1 MTTLKSLYLD
11 GANGL
16 NKKLADAFELGRR
29 FILPQYEDVVLEDA
43 VDVATTSPMFTI
55 ANSGSNAPILADY
68 TVRYLDGGEEVEL
81 TVASPVVAGSTFD
94 TTVAPSQ
101 AATAKSLRYS
111 SPRPASYATLLQ
123 GLQAAAAAGK
133 SVFSVSVTT
142 TDNPT
147 YLRLKGNYLNAY
159 FAGIYYALDKE
170 GIFNTYEVSLAL
182 DTSDTSIT
190 KVTFN
195 FSFTYS

>member
-1 MTTLKSLYLD
+1 MTTLKTLYLD

-16 NKKLADAFELGRR
+16 NKKLADAFDLGRR
-29 FILPQYEDVVLEDA
+29 FILPQHDDVTLEDA
-43 VDVATTSPMFTI
+43 VDVSTTSPMFTI

-68 TVRYLDGGEEVEL
+68 TVRYLDGGQEVEL

-101 AATAKSLRYS
+101 TATAKALRYS
-111 SPRPASYATLLQ
+111 SPRPSSYLTLLQ

-133 SVFSVSVTT
+133 SVFSVSVATV
-142 TDNPT
+142 DNPT
-147 YLRLKGNYLNAY
+147 YLRLNGNYLNAY
-159 FAGIYYALDKE
+159 FAGIYYALDQE

-182 DTSDTSIT
+182 DTSDTAIT

>member
-11 GANGL
+11 GSNGL
-16 NKKLADAFELGRR
+16 NKKLADAFDLGRR
-29 FILPQYEDVVLEDA
+29 FILPQYEDITLEDA
-43 VDVATTSPMFTI
+43 VDIATTSPMFTI
-55 ANSGSNAPILADY
+55 ANSGSNASILAGY
-68 TVRYLDGGEEVEL
+68 TVRYLDGGNEVEL
-81 TVASPVVAGSTFD
+81 TVASPVTAGSTFD
-94 TTVAPSQ
+94 TTVAPSG
-101 AATAKSLRYS
+101 ALTSKSLRYS
-111 SPRPASYATLLQ
+111 SPRPATYTTLLQ

-133 SVFSVSVTT
+133 SVFTVSVTT

-170 GIFNTYEVSLAL
+170 GIFNTYEVSLSL
-182 DTSDTSIT
+182 DTSDTATT
-190 KVTFN
+190 KVVFN

>member
-1 MTTLKSLYLD
+1 MTTLKTLYLD

-16 NKKLADAFELGRR
+16 NKKLADAFDLGRR
-29 FILPQYEDVVLEDA
+29 FILPQYDNVVLEDA

-55 ANSGSNAPILADY
+55 ANSGSNASILAGY

-81 TVASPVVAGSTFD
+81 TVASPVDAGSTFD
-94 TTVAPSQ
+94 TTVAPAQ
-101 AATAKSLRYS
+101 AALAKALRYS
-111 SPRPASYATLLQ
+111 SPRPSSYSTLLQ

-133 SVFSVSVTT
+133 SVFSVSIITA
-142 TDNPT
+142 DNPT

-159 FAGIYYALDKE
+159 FAGIYYALDQE
-170 GIFNTYEVSLAL
+170 GIFNTYEVKLEL
-182 DTSDTSIT
+182 DTSDTTTT

>member
-16 NKKLADAFELGRR
+16 NKKLADAFDLGRR
-29 FILPQYEDVVLEDA
+29 FILPQYEEITLEDA
-43 VDVATTSPMFTI
+43 VDISTTTPMFTI
-55 ANSGSNAPILADY
+55 ANSGSNAPILAGY
-68 TVRYLDGGEEVEL
+68 KVRYSDGGDEVEL
-81 TVASPVVAGSTFD
+81 TVASPVDAGSTFD
-94 TTVAPSQ
+94 TTDAP
-101 AATAKSLRYS
+101 AAALTAKSLRYS
-111 SPRPASYATLLQ
+111 SPRPTSYTTLLQ

-133 SVFSVSVTT
+133 SVFSVSVETM
-142 TDNPT
+142 DNPS

-182 DTSDTSIT
+182 DTSDTNTT

-195 FSFTYS
+195 FTFTYS

>member
-29 FILPQYEDVVLEDA
+29 FILPQYQDITLEDA
-43 VDVATTSPMFTI
+43 VDISTTSPMFTI
-55 ANSGSNAPILADY
+55 ANSGSNASILAGYKVKYVD
-68 TVRYLDGGEEVEL
+68 TGTEVEL
-81 TVASPVVAGSTFD
+81 TVASPVDVGSTFD
-94 TTVAPSQ
+94 TTEAPT
-101 AATAKSLRYS
+101 TALTSKSLKYS
-111 SPRPASYATLLQ
+111 SPRPSSYTTLLQ

-133 SVFSVSVTT
+133 SVFSLSIETM
-142 TDNPT
+142 DNPN

-159 FAGIYYALDKE
+159 FAGIYYALDQE
-170 GIFNTYEVSLAL
+170 GIFNTYEVSLSL
-182 DTSDTSIT
+182 DTSDTTTT

-195 FSFTYS
+195 FTFTYS

>member
-16 NKKLADAFELGRR
+16 NKKLSDAFELGRR
-29 FILPQYEDVVLEDA
+29 FILPQYEDVVLENA

-55 ANSGSNAPILADY
+55 ANSGSNASILADY
-68 TVRYLDGGEEVEL
+68 TVKYLNAGQEVEL
-81 TVASPVVAGSTFD
+81 TVASPVVMGSTFD

-111 SPRPASYATLLQ
+111 SPRPASYVTLLQ

>member
-29 FILPQYEDVVLEDA
+29 FILPQFEEVTLEDA
-43 VDVATTSPMFTI
+43 VDISTTSPMFTI
-55 ANSGSNAPILADY
+55 ANSGSNAPILSGY
-68 TVRYLDGGEEVEL
+68 KVKYLDAGSEVEL
-81 TVASPVVAGSTFD
+81 TVASPVEAGSTFD
-94 TTVAPSQ
+94 TTEAPL
-101 AATAKSLRYS
+101 AALTGKSLKYS
-111 SPRPASYATLLQ
+111 SPRPTSYTTLLQ

-133 SVFSVSVTT
+133 SVFSVLVDT

-170 GIFNTYEVSLAL
+170 GIFNTYEVALEL
-182 DTSDTSIT
+182 DTSDTT
-190 KVTFN
+190 TTRVKFDFT
-195 FSFTYS
+195 FTYS

>member
-1 MTTLKSLYLD
+1 MTTLKTLYLD

-16 NKKLADAFELGRR
+16 NKKLADAFDLGRR
-29 FILPQYEDVVLEDA
+29 FILPQYDNIALEDA

-55 ANSGSNAPILADY
+55 ANSGSNAPILANY
-68 TVRYLDGGEEVEL
+68 TVRYLDGGDEVEL

-94 TTVAPSQ
+94 TTVAPLQ
-101 AATAKSLRYS
+101 AATAKALRYS
-111 SPRPASYATLLQ
+111 SPRPSSYNTLLQ

-133 SVFSVSVTT
+133 SVFSVSVATV
-142 TDNPT
+142 DNPT
-147 YLRLKGNYLNAY
+147 YLRLNGNYLNAY
-159 FAGIYYALDKE
+159 FAGIYYALDQE

-182 DTSDTSIT
+182 DTSDTMTT

>member
-1 MTTLKSLYLD
+1 MTTLKTLYLD

-16 NKKLADAFELGRR
+16 NKKLADAFDLGRR
-29 FILPQYEDVVLEDA
+29 FIVPQYDDVVLEDA

-55 ANSGSNAPILADY
+55 ANSGSNAAILAGY
-68 TVRYLDGGEEVEL
+68 TIRYLDGGIEAEL
-81 TVASPVVAGSTFD
+81 IVSSPVTPGSTFD
-94 TTVAPSQ
+94 TTVAPAQ
-101 AATAKSLRYS
+101 AATAKALRYS
-111 SPRPASYATLLQ
+111 SLRPGSYSTLLQ
-123 GLQAAAAAGK
+123 GLQSAAAAGK
-133 SVFSVSVTT
+133 SVFSVSIVT

-159 FAGIYYALDKE
+159 FAGIYYALDQE

-182 DTSDTSIT
+182 DTSDTTIT